1 MVQYTDNM
9 FKVSVIGCGSV
20 GATTAYSLMLAGITN
35 ELVLIDIQSEK
46 AEGLVLDMEHSLP
59 FIPYTKLSASGDF
72 AACKGSDLV
81 VVTAGKRQA
90 EGETRLD
97 LANANKKIF
106 QDMIPK
112 IVASAPNAII
122 LVVTNPVDV
131 LAYEA
136 LKISGLP
143 WQRVF
148 GSGTVL
154 DSARFQFN
162 ISEKIKVHPRSIDA
176 YILGEHGDSSFPVWS
191 FANVLGKPL
200 EEFKEFTPEVAKQCY
215 EDTKNAA
222 YRIIHDLGYTCYSIA
237 TAITEIARNIKDD
250 THQVF
255 PLSVLLKDYY
265 GVSDVCLSVPCVLGK
280 NGIEKVLDIRLDDQE
295 KEAMKKSAETVKG
308 YK

>member
-1 MVQYTDNM
+1 M